1 MRKFLEGV
9 FMTEENF
16 IEKLSDILC
25 TDVVLNLDTELSK
38 IEEWDSLSVVSFGA
52 LVNVETGKKAD
63 VKKINAAKTVKDSFD
78 MVK

>member
-1 MRKFLEGV
+1 
-9 FMTEENF
+9 MTEENF

-25 TDVVLNLDTELSK
+25 TDVILNLDTELSQ

-63 VKKINAAKTVKDSFD
+63 VKKINAAKTVKDLFD